1 MSITL
6 EISLHRCAKKCSIRY
21 RVFVQLL
28 GIPEGKLGGAGGGC
42 VVVFITK
49 YQISISLHLCTGKS
63 FIQGGEESDTDNGTY
78 FMVWKLWP
86 QIKDVED
93 KTMENIDFHKME
105 KAKKLTKLCT

>member
-1 MSITL
+1 M
-6 EISLHRCAKKCSIRY
+6 
-21 RVFVQLL
+21 
-28 GIPEGKLGGAGGGC
+28 GGGC

-63 FIQGGEESDTDNGTY
+63 FIQGGEESDTDIGTY

-93 KTMENIDFHKME
+93 KTMENIDFDKME
-105 KAKKLTKLCT
+105 KKVMELCILRYYAIDSNIPNTPHQTWKDC